1 MDKYEMNM
9 KVYEAMGDSISK
21 DMYRN
26 RIDYSNGINEA
37 MESIIL
43 SLGGGAENNRVYAG
57 KRGRF
62 IYIRCGSSRGGYD

>member
-43 SLGGGAENNRVYAG
+43 SLGGGR
-57 KRGRF
+57 K
-62 IYIRCGSSRGGYD
+62 